1 MSSITPSPWLNME
14 ENQSCYGGVL
24 LLQEVETMTVW
35 RYHGFFEVSD
45 NNHYAFG
52 AKTEDD
58 DQSSLWKD
66 DEYPFLQ
73 DNHPKV
79 YIQICLCLVQ
89 GSVIERPWVAF

>member
-35 RYHGFFEVSD
+35 RYHGFFEVSG

-58 DQSSLWKD
+58 DQWT
-66 DEYPFLQ
+66 FLQ